1 MSLLQLFIILLWSPS
16 LTLLSRSAY
25 ALSSPCLWF
34 SSRFITV
41 NIFHRLCAV
50 KERDLCKIYAR
61 PLSLKEGQIK
71 KDRLN

>member
-41 NIFHRLCAV
+41 CAV
-50 KERDLCKIYAR
+50 KERDLCKLYAR
-61 PLSLKEGQIK
+61 PLSLKEGQVE
-71 KDRLN
+71 KDRY